1 MTRIAIAGF
10 QHESNTFSAIPA
22 SWEKFERSGV
32 LEGDAIRQRYAQS
45 QSTLAGF
52 LALGP
57 QAPGVQLEPLVFTR
71 LTPMGALTPQ
81 ARGNIFDRI
90 LDALRRGGPW
100 DGVLLALH
108 GAAVAEDC
116 DDPEGELTAAVRALV
131 GPAVPIGV
139 TLDMHANVS
148 QRMIAQADVT
158 TVYQTNPHID
168 AREQALR
175 CARLLLDCV
184 AGRIHPCA
192 ALAQPPLVVNILNQ
206 GTDEAPMS
214 VLLARAADHQR
225 RPGVLSVSVI
235 EGYPYAD
242 VPDMGMSFL
251 AITDGRPDL
260 AREIADDLAALA
272 WSQRAALNQG
282 GLSIEQALRAALA
295 GPPGPAVLF
304 DVGDNV
310 GGGSPGDGTHLL
322 HAARRLGIGSVLQA
336 LRDADAVRACQAAG
350 PGGLVDV
357 MAGGRQDSRH
367 GAPLRLRGRV
377 TALSDGRYQ
386 AKGPT
391 HGGFSHYD
399 DGPSASVV
407 TDEGWGLVLSTL
419 SSGTQSLEQFRH
431 LGLEPAD
438 YRIIVAKGVHS
449 PRPTVAP
456 IARSMHWVAT
466 PGVTTADLSTFEYH
480 HRRRPMYPFE
490 ADACLP

>member
-22 SWEKFERSGV
+22 TWEKFQRSGV

-52 LALGP
+52 LALGQ

-148 QRMIAQADVT
+148 QRMIAEADVT
-158 TVYQTNPHID
+158 TVYQTNPHVD

-184 AGRIHPCA
+184 AGRIHPSA

-214 VLLARAADHQR
+214 LLLARAAEHQR

-251 AITDGRPDL
+251 ALTDGQPQL

-282 GLSIEQALRAALA
+282 GLSVEQALQAALA
-295 GPPGPAVLF
+295 SPPGPAVLF

-336 LRDADAVRACQAAG
+336 LRDADAVAACQAAG
-350 PGGLVDV
+350 PGGRIDL
-357 MAGGRQDSRH
+357 MAGGRQDDRH

-377 TALSDGRYQ
+377 LALSEGRYQ
-386 AKGPT
+386 ATGPT
-391 HGGFSHYD
+391 HGGFNHYD
-399 DGPSASVV
+399 DGPSASVI

-466 PGVTTADLSTFEYH
+466 PGVTTADLSTFVYR

-490 ADACLP
+490 AEASPP

>member
-10 QHESNTFSAIPA
+10 QHESNTFSCVPA
-22 SWEKFERSGV
+22 TWEKFQKSGV
-32 LEGDAIRQRYAQS
+32 LEGEAIRECYEQS
-45 QSTLAGF
+45 QSTVAGF
-52 LALGP
+52 LASA
-57 QAPGVQLEPLVFTR
+57 QHSSGVRLEPLVFTR
-71 LTPMGALTPQ
+71 LTPMGALTAE
-81 ARGNIFDRI
+81 ARKNIFERI
-90 LDALRRGGPW
+90 LGALKRSGPW

-116 DDPEGELTAAVRALV
+116 DDPEGALIAAVREQV
-131 GPAVPIGV
+131 GPTVPIGV

-148 QRMIAQADVT
+148 QRMIELADVT

-168 AREQALR
+168 ARDQALR
-175 CARLLLDCV
+175 CARLLLDRV
-184 AGRIHPCA
+184 AGRIQPCA

-206 GTDEAPMS
+206 GTDEAPMFL
-214 VLLARAADHQR
+214 LLARAAELQR
-225 RPGVLSVSVI
+225 RPGVLSVSVV

-251 AITDGRPDL
+251 AITDGQPQL

-282 GLSIEQALRAALA
+282 GLSIQQALEAALA

-322 HAARRLGIGSVLQA
+322 HAARQLRINSVLQA
-336 LRDADAVRACQAAG
+336 LKDSDAVAACQAAG
-350 PGGLVDV
+350 PGGRIDL
-357 MAGGRQDSRH
+357 MAGGREDDRH
-367 GAPLRLRGRV
+367 GAPLRVQARV
-377 TALSDGRYQ
+377 LALSDGRYQ
-386 AKGPT
+386 ATGPT

-399 DGPSASVV
+399 DGPSASVL
-407 TDEGWGLVLSTL
+407 TDEGWGLVFSTL

-456 IARSMHWVAT
+456 IAKAMYWVAT
-466 PGVTTADLSTFEYH
+466 PGVTTADLSTFVYR
-480 HRRRPMYPFE
+480 HRRRPMFPFE
-490 ADACLP
+490 ADAGMP

>member
-10 QHESNTFSAIPA
+10 QHESNTFSAVPA
-22 SWEKFERSGV
+22 TWEKFERSGV
-32 LEGDAIRQRYAQS
+32 LTGAAIRQRFEDS

-52 LALGP
+52 LALGRE
-57 QAPGVQLEPLVFTR
+57 QPGLRLEPLVFTR
-71 LTPMGALTPQ
+71 LTPMGALTAQ
-81 ARGNIFDRI
+81 ARANIFDRI

-158 TVYQTNPHID
+158 TVYQTNPHVD

-175 CARLLLDCV
+175 CARLLLDCI
-184 AGRIHPCA
+184 AGRIHPVS

-214 VLLARAADHQR
+214 ELLGRAAAHQR

-251 AITDGRPDL
+251 AVTDGQPAL

-272 WSQRAALNQG
+272 WSRRAALNQA
-282 GLSIEQALRAALA
+282 GLSIDQAINAALA
-295 GPPGPAVLF
+295 SPAGPVVLF

-322 HAARRLGIGSVLQA
+322 HAARRAGMGSVLQA
-336 LRDADAVRACQAAG
+336 LRDAQAVEACQQAG
-350 PGGLVDV
+350 LGGTVDLQV
-357 MAGGRQDSRH
+357 GGRQDPRH
-367 GAPLRLRGRV
+367 GAPVHVRGRV
-377 TALSDGRYQ
+377 HALSDGRYE
-386 AKGPT
+386 ATGPT
-391 HGGFSHYD
+391 HGGFRHYD
-399 DGPSASVV
+399 DGPSAAVI

-419 SSGTQSLEQFRH
+419 SSGTQSLEQFRR

-438 YRIIVAKGVHS
+438 YRVIVAKGVHS

-456 IARSMHWVAT
+456 IARAMHWVAT
-466 PGVTTADLSTFEYH
+466 PGVTSADLSTFEYR
-480 HRRRPMYPFE
+480 HRRRPMVPFE
-490 ADACLP
+490 TDAPHP